1 MIIIKLVYS
10 LLIIFIAGKL
20 LLDTNFF
27 DISDEPPWVRMPL
40 YFFAGTTV
48 ISLYMFLL
56 SLIKIPFNVP
66 AISLPFLIYAI
77 YLIFRNK
84 NWQLDPRRFI
94 SDIKNYRFSWPDIL
108 IGMLAIICASMLIN
122 SIIVPVFAKDA
133 YSIWFF
139 KAKIF
144 FTERTVPFNIL
155 TSDTFEFSH
164 SDYPFLISLNLAWI
178 SLCLGQWKDTILR
191 IFFTAQYALFIP
203 FFYFWIRKY
212 ISRRNAAIASFV
224 LFSNSHLLEYGSNG
238 YSDLILGI
246 FVAVSII
253 FLMKW
258 FDSREKRH
266 LYLSSFFI
274 GSSMFIKN
282 DGTSL
287 FLAAS
292 LILAAYLIDSYKNKR
307 ISLNDAVFD
316 LCSFLGI
323 SLAIFMPFKTAIL
336 LQAIPNHMIK
346 NINIFAT
353 IADNLYRIPIIAGY
367 FLYELYLDTYSWQY
381 FWIFLTILLIIGRKR
396 IFGSN
401 TRYIPYFFFISLS
414 FYFIVYMLTVLPLAY
429 HLEYSFHRL
438 LIGLAPAAA
447 FLAFSS
453 GLMEET

>member
-1 MIIIKLVYS
+1 MIFIKLIYS
-10 LLIIFIAGKL
+10 LFIIFMAGKL
-20 LLDTNFF
+20 LLDAKFF
-27 DISDEPPWVRMPL
+27 DVSDEHPWVRMPL

-56 SLIKIPFNVP
+56 SLINIPFNIWI
-66 AISLPFLIYAI
+66 ISLPFLIYAVF
-77 YLIFRNK
+77 LIFSNK
-84 NWQLDPRRFI
+84 IRLIDLRYLMP
-94 SDIKNYRFSWPDIL
+94 DIKAYKFSWPDIL
-108 IGMLAIICASMLIN
+108 LGMLFIICASMLIN
-122 SIIVPVFAKDA
+122 SLIVPVFAKDA
-133 YSIWFF
+133 FSIWFF

-155 TSDTFEFSH
+155 TNDIFEFSH

-178 SLCLGQWKDTILR
+178 SICLCQWKDTVLR
-191 IFFTAQYALFIP
+191 IFFTLQYALFVP
-203 FFYFWIRKY
+203 LFYFWIRKY
-212 ISRRNAAIASFV
+212 ISRRNASIASFV

-238 YSDLILGI
+238 YADFILGI
-246 FVAVSII
+246 FAAISII
-253 FLMKW
+253 FLVKW
-258 FDSREKRH
+258 LDSREKRH

-274 GSSMFIKN
+274 GSSVFIKN

-287 FLAAS
+287 FLAVVI
-292 LILAAYLIDSYKNKR
+292 LLAAYLIDSYKNKR

-323 SLAIFMPFKTAIL
+323 GLVIFMPFKIAIF

-346 NINIFAT
+346 NVNIFAT
-353 IADNLYRIPIIAGY
+353 MAENLNRIPVIAGY
-367 FLYELYLDTYSWQY
+367 FLYELYLDTYIWQY

-401 TRYIPYFFFISLS
+401 IRFILYFFFISLS

-429 HLEYSFHRL
+429 HLESSFHRL